1 MKDNNNQKGIAP
13 YPQQTDNATHGT
25 TKGRSLMCHDEVN

>member
-25 TKGRSLMCHDEVN
+25 TNGRSLTCYDEVN